1 MMKGKNEMSEISN
14 RDRKARDH
22 AKAQKKYTASKNP
35 THKRKCNWVRRDKEV
50 EFDAAVARF
59 EAEHGT

>member
-1 MMKGKNEMSEISN
+1 MSEISN
-14 RDRKARDH
+14 RKARDH